1 MNIFTRVGVRLVG
14 VLASECPVERNF
26 SLEKLVL
33 TRLRNGTSSVLLD
46 ARTRI

>member
-1 MNIFTRVGVRLVG
+1 MKVFARVGVRLVG
-14 VLASECPVERNF
+14 VLESECPVERNF